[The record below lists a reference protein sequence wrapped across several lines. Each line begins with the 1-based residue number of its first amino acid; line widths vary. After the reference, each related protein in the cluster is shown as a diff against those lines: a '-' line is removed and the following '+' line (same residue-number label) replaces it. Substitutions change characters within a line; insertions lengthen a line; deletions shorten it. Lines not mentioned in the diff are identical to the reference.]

1 MSAAHHVFI
10 DKDITPGEN
19 WAERIDA
26 ELRGADY
33 LIPLLSAESVSS
45 EMVLGEI
52 EKAHRLEKSRTGA
65 PLIIP
70 VRIAYSDSYPYPL
83 DCYLN
88 HIQWVYSGSEED
100 TDRST
105 RQIADVVVGRKV
117 NGGVL
122 SQPPQSATAKSR
134 KMAKPL
140 PVSPLELPGGAMNE
154 QSRLYVERP
163 SDTVARAAIAR
174 DGVTVTIRGSRQ
186 MGKSSLL
193 IRTIDVA
200 RKARKTVAL
209 LDFQLL
215 DQDFVLER

>member
-1 MSAAHHVFI
+1 MENLAQPETGARRRIFLSYKHSSNTREIPDEALATRIYSQLSAAHHVFI

-52 EKAHRLEKSRTGA
+52 EKAHRLGKEQNGR

-88 HIQWVYSGSEED
+88 HIQWVYWGSEED
-100 TDRST
+100 TDRLT

-117 NGGVL
+117 NGEVL
-122 SQPPQSATAKSR
+122 SQQRQSARQNRGKWRSR
-134 KMAKPL
+134 CPFRRW
-140 PVSPLELPGGAMNE
+140 NC
-154 QSRLYVERP
+154 Q
-163 SDTVARAAIAR
+163 AAP
-174 DGVTVTIRGSRQ
+174 
-186 MGKSSLL
+186 
-193 IRTIDVA
+193 
-200 RKARKTVAL
+200 
-209 LDFQLL
+209 
-215 DQDFVLER
+215 